1 MVAATGLDP
10 ARRFRVL
17 IVHNRYRQRGGEDAV
32 VDAEA
37 ALLLRHGHVVDAYER
52 DNRELVN
59 RTAGQVL
66 LDSLWSARSR
76 RDLHALIASF
86 RPDVVH
92 VHNSFPL
99 ISPSAHAAA
108 HERGLPVIQSL
119 HNFRLL
125 CPQGMLLRDGRPCDD
140 CVGRAPWPAV
150 RHRCYHGSWSHSA
163 GAALMLQAHRLR
175 GTWQHDVTLYL
186 ALNRYCAQ
194 TLARGGLPRE
204 RIRIKPNFVD
214 LPAPPAG
221 EREGEREGLLFV
233 GRLSPEKGTALLAA
247 AAARR
252 SSGPPIQVIGDGP
265 ERAKLAHRPGLQLLG
280 EQPRTAVTQ
289 AMQRAVALVLPSLA
303 AEAFPRTLVEAFACG
318 LPVIASRAGAL
329 PELVRHGD
337 TGLLF
342 ESGDEHALVA
352 AMQWAEDHP
361 QAMRAMGAAARAH
374 QQQHWTGD
382 QVHRRLCEVYT
393 EALALRSGA
402 AR

>member
-1 MVAATGLDP
+1 MAAARDVGP

-32 VDAEA
+32 VDAESE
-37 ALLLRHGHVVDAYER
+37 LLRRHGHVVHAYER
-52 DNRELVN
+52 HNDEL
-59 RTAGQVL
+59 AGLSRGRVL

-76 RDLHALIASF
+76 RELQALAVSF
-86 RPDVVH
+86 RPDLVH

-99 ISPSAHAAA
+99 ISPSVHAAA
-108 HERGLPVIQSL
+108 RELGLPVVQSL

-125 CPQGMLLRDGRPCDD
+125 CPQGTLLRDGRPCDD

-150 RHRCYHGSWSHSA
+150 RHRCYHDSRPHSA
-163 GAALMLQAHRLR
+163 GVALMLQLHRLR
-175 GTWQHDVTLYL
+175 GTWQRDVTLHL
-186 ALNRYCAQ
+186 ALNRFCAD
-194 TLARGGLPRE
+194 TLVRGGLPRD
-204 RIRIKPNFVD
+204 RIRLKPNFAD
-214 LPAPPAG
+214 LPPPPPG
-221 EREGEREGLLFV
+221 QRQGLLFV

-252 SSGPPIQVIGDGP
+252 PSGPPIRVIGDGP
-265 ERAKLAHRPGLQLLG
+265 DRARLAGRPGLQLLG
-280 EQPRTAVTQ
+280 ELPPAAVTQ
-289 AMQRAVALVLPSLA
+289 AMQRAAALLLPSLA
-303 AEAFPRTLVEAFACG
+303 AEAFPRALVEAFACG

-342 ESGDEHALVA
+342 EAGDEHALVS

-361 QAMRAMGAAARAH
+361 QAMQAMGAAARAH

-382 QVHRRLCEVYT
+382 QVHRRLCEVYE
-393 EALALRSGA
+393 EALTLRSGA